1 MTTVQTNT
9 SLAIAL
15 ARQRIKNPRRVGT
28 GGKQQKIQRRQTTDR
43 KRVAPIPKQR
53 KGPRTKCSVRRAE
66 GIGGRNR
73 TSGKNRLKRSGTQG
87 SPSAVGA
94 AAATLIKRLNK
105 KEREECFKHLAK

>member
-9 SLAIAL
+9 SLATAL

-53 KGPRTKCSVRRAE
+53 KGPRTKCSVRKAE
-66 GIGGRNR
+66 GTGGLHR
-73 TSGKNRLKRSGTQG
+73 TSGRNKLKRSGTQE
-87 SPSAVGA
+87 SPSVGA